1 MMCCHIEHYIISE
14 NFIFHFGL
22 QAQEEAGYV
31 SLFIQ
36 EGHTGVPGSIQRVL
50 DVYKN
55 EVRLVIFSSRL
66 VPFICSI
73 VHLLL
78 SLKCSIDSVY

>member
-1 MMCCHIEHYIISE
+1 MQKLTVLDNTLSYRKPDIQRKIKTLRV
-14 NFIFHFGL
+14 FFLGF

-55 EVRLVIFSSRL
+55 EVRLGQEF
-66 VPFICSI
+66 
-73 VHLLL
+73 
-78 SLKCSIDSVY
+78 LK